1 MENTSHDVKK
11 SLSCLLERQEFGGG
25 EILRIHDTMGLMRV
39 YRVGKTMLDDKKHYD
54 FGINTPQIAIFR
66 RARQDTSGGSTVLT
80 SLDITGYLL

>member
-1 MENTSHDVKK
+1 
-11 SLSCLLERQEFGGG
+11 
-25 EILRIHDTMGLMRV
+25 MGLMRV